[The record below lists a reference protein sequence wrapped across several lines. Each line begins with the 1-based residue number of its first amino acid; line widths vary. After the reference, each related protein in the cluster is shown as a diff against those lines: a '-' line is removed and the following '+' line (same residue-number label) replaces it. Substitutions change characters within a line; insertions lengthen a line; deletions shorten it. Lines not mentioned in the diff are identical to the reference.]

1 MVVEFKPK
9 LDLTSAAR
17 DYDNPSAVFFILLD
31 TLKIRTRILL
41 GALIQVLLCSVLP
54 MRLAIAPAC
63 LMLFHSFITTILQAR
78 SPKSS
83 HFQRDVVFGR
93 ATSQFPSGDGS
104 YGTQPAKE
112 SVVFFNLGIQYNHPL
127 GVLSK
132 GAYEVSRHFLKMEKD
147 LLSRREELGLL
158 SISKWHASER
168 ESNNT
173 LIITFYFKDVESVHK
188 FAHEELHRKALDF
201 YNKAKYDH
209 IGVFHETL
217 IVPAKNYETVYV
229 NCKPVLMGT
238 SAVKLDGEKGNGG
251 SWATPLVNADHPNLK
266 TQYAR
271 LSRHENGVAK
281 E

>member
-9 LDLTSAAR
+9 LGLTSGAR
-17 DYDNPSAVFFILLD
+17 DYDNPSALFFILLD

-41 GALIQVLLCSVLP
+41 GALIQLLLCSVLP
-54 MRLAIAPAC
+54 M
-63 LMLFHSFITTILQAR
+63 R

-93 ATSQFPSGDGS
+93 VTSQLPSGDGS
-104 YGTQPAKE
+104 YGTQPARD

-127 GVLSK
+127 GVLSN
-132 GAYEVSRHFLKMEKD
+132 GAYEVSQFYLKMEKD
-147 LLSRREELGLL
+147 LLARREELGLL

-188 FAHEELHRKALDF
+188 FAHEELHRKATDF
-201 YNKAKYDH
+201 YHKAKFEH

-229 NCKPVLMGT
+229 NCRPVLMGT
-238 SAVKLDGEKGNGG
+238 GAV
-251 SWATPLVNADHPNLK
+251 
-266 TQYAR
+266 R
-271 LSRHENGVAK
+271 LNMPG
-281 E
+281 